1 MFDLQRVH
9 GLLEVRRR
17 PLDLHGVS
25 HRKGAVGELDRRDPD
40 VAEEVEDLADLLP
53 FHRPHMGRTR

>member
-9 GLLEVRRR
+9 GLLEVRRG

-25 HRKGAVGELDRRDPD
+25 NRKGAVGKLDRRDPD